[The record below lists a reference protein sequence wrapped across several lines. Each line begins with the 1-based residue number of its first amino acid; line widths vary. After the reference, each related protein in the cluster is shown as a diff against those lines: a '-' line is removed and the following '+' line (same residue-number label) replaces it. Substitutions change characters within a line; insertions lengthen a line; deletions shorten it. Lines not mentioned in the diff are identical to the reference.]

1 MKMLLASN
9 DVLAL
14 QPVAKRLVTCGI
26 PIALQK
32 ASDIS
37 SWLEIWIQR
46 DGDFSLASALVP
58 TGISETADEC
68 LSTVPPGSSTT
79 QRVGAGQRG
88 TPAVTSKIG
97 RCLRGLRP
105 FRQS

>member
-14 QPVAKRLVTCGI
+14 QPVAKRLVAYGI

-46 DGDFSLASALVP
+46 DGDFSLASTLVP
-58 TGISETADEC
+58 TDISETADEC
-68 LSTVPPGSSTT
+68 LSTVPTGSSTT
-79 QRVGAGQRG
+79 QRIGAGQRG
-88 TPAVTSKIG
+88 TAAVASRIG
-97 RCLRGLRP
+97 RCLRGLGP
-105 FRQS
+105 FRQT

>member
-9 DVLAL
+9 DILAL
-14 QPVAKRLVTCGI
+14 QPVAKRLVAYGI

-46 DGDFSLASALVP
+46 DGDFSLASTLVP
-58 TGISETADEC
+58 TGVSEAADEC
-68 LSTVPPGSSTT
+68 LFTVPPGSSTT
-79 QRVGAGQRG
+79 QRVSAGQRG
-88 TPAVTSKIG
+88 TAAVTSRIG
-97 RCLRGLRP
+97 RCLCGVGP
-105 FRQS
+105 FRQT

>member
-14 QPVAKRLVTCGI
+14 QAVAKRLVAFGI

-32 ASDIS
+32 PSDIS

-46 DGDFSLASALVP
+46 DGDFSLASKLVP
-58 TGISETADEC
+58 TDDSQPAAE
-68 LSTVPPGSSTT
+68 VSSA
-79 QRVGAGQRG
+79 RPSCSG
-88 TPAVTSKIG
+88 TPQQIG
-97 RCLRGLRP
+97 ADQGGVGGAASRIRRCLRR
-105 FRQS
+105 FRR